1 MRLQPLHGLP
11 PEDQACSSSRSAS
24 CSAGDLDF
32 ADHFADADA
41 DDFTDTDNFT
51 DNDDF
56 ADADDFADNVDDWVM
71 LLQVVMV
78 MKLTLNR
85 PRQKKPRL
93 QRHHQVPT
101 ELNRNPVNRKE

>member
-1 MRLQPLHGLP
+1 MRLQSMHGLP

-24 CSAGDLDF
+24 CSAGDHDF
-32 ADHFADADA
+32 ADDFADADA
-41 DDFTDTDNFT
+41 DDFTDTDDFT

-56 ADADDFADNVDDWVM
+56 ADPDDFADNVDDWVM
-71 LLQVVMV
+71 LL
-78 MKLTLNR
+78 KDGDETDSEHR
-85 PRQKKPRL
+85 PRQKRPRL